1 MVTGCRLDKNSL
13 TKKAI
18 WPAIC
23 MFKKRK
29 EKIAS
34 LVSIIK
40 TTKYT
45 V

>member
-18 WPAIC
+18 WPATC

-29 EKIAS
+29 EKI
-34 LVSIIK
+34 VSIIK